1 VNVTLLLAD
10 SAQEVGGKLYILGG
24 GWSLTGPEV
33 GPMALAIKIDVP
45 WSAANQKHTIEIKLL
60 SEDGAPPPMKTEDGI
75 APGEARFGGS
85 FEVGRPPGLPPGT
98 DLDTVLAIQLG
109 PLPLV
114 PGHGYVW
121 QVEINGHMEEHWR
134 QPFRVRPALDHG

>member
-1 VNVTLLLAD
+1 MKVTLLLAD
-10 SAQEVGGKLYILGG
+10 SAQEIGGKLYILGG

-45 WSAANQKHTIEIKLL
+45 WGAANQKHTFEIKLL
-60 SEDGAPPPMKTEDGI
+60 SEDGGPPPMLTKEGLGQ
-75 APGEARFGGS
+75 GEARFSGS

-98 DLDTVLAIQLG
+98 DIDTALAVQLG

-114 PGHGYVW
+114 PGQGYVW
-121 QVEINGHMEEHWR
+121 QVEIDGSTHDHWKR
-134 QPFRVRPALDHG
+134 PFRVRESV